1 MERSE
6 VTGASG
12 YSEGTTTLLGLSQSS
27 RSQRSAL
34 SSLLRRGL
42 AGSLAVALSPWRLL
56 LAWAS
61 WWSGLL
67 LSALSYLGATP
78 TGFLPYSKYQEL
90 GNIVE
95 HMHSREDAFRT
106 TIRELQDKLDANNQD
121 KRKALRKLKSTLS
134 ELELT
139 HQRLGEGGGP
149 FDADAR
155 KQGPLLTERPSSKS
169 GLHISAAVLAL
180 AVWWFYSQDQP
191 ALQRKVVFSVL
202 FPLAWAYVAA
212 LGSRRPPITLLCCAC
227 WFLTGFVAAYRLSAA
242 QRTLL

>member
-1 MERSE
+1 MLLP
-6 VTGASG
+6 AST
-12 YSEGTTTLLGLSQSS
+12 Y
-27 RSQRSAL
+27 
-34 SSLLRRGL
+34 L
-42 AGSLAVALSPWRLL
+42 AWLEPACSLACQ
-56 LAWAS
+56 
-61 WWSGLL
+61 
-67 LSALSYLGATP
+67 
-78 TGFLPYSKYQEL
+78 YQEL

>member
-121 KRKALRKLKSTLS
+121 KRKALRKLKSTLVRVGKCW
-134 ELELT
+134 T
-139 HQRLGEGGGP
+139 GEGGSVHAGLYGDLCKGAIQGAGSHAP
-149 FDADAR
+149 PWSDVGAGADA
-155 KQGPLLTERPSSKS
+155 
-169 GLHISAAVLAL
+169 
-180 AVWWFYSQDQP
+180 P
-191 ALQRKVVFSVL
+191 AT
-202 FPLAWAYVAA
+202 W
-212 LGSRRPPITLLCCAC
+212 
-227 WFLTGFVAAYRLSAA
+227 
-242 QRTLL
+242 